1 MCVWG
6 GWLSASNSPSY
17 SEVSD
22 DQWALLQNAQF
33 GVLRDSCCLAV
44 FFNMQRKPSRQFAAR
59 SLTPEHIACVSTAYA
74 DYKACK
80 TNELLQDEEQ
90 QASLTFMGPPNTDG
104 PSLLPGVG
112 GRGSDQLV
120 FEVLGHHGDPRRC
133 VVSLLAVLDFPEGE
147 GHGDFEIWGHR
158 SRVSL

>member
-1 MCVWG
+1 MDLEGGVCGGG

-74 DYKACK
+74 EYKACK
-80 TNELLQDEEQ
+80 TNELPQDEEQ

-104 PSLLPGVG
+104 WP
-112 GRGSDQLV
+112 
-120 FEVLGHHGDPRRC
+120 
-133 VVSLLAVLDFPEGE
+133 
-147 GHGDFEIWGHR
+147 
-158 SRVSL
+158 